1 MAKRLSNS
9 IRGRHNIKQKSS
21 KKRIK
26 VGETVMVKGEYQRR
40 GTRKIG
46 RIEELVVE
54 KDGVFRG
61 VLTKTAKEF
70 LEQPAQLQ
78 HPLELHCGNITDDSN
93 ETEMWMTKEG
103 NTSGEFYLEASTFQ
117 PKRTAAAIALRKPN
131 DITEDMVI

>member
-1 MAKRLSNS
+1 MLHQEVQRFRSKEMAKRLSNS

-21 KKRIK
+21 K

-61 VLTKTAKEF
+61 VRTKTAKGF

-78 HPLELHCGNITDDSN
+78 HPLELHCGYITDDSN
-93 ETEMWMTKEG
+93 ETE
-103 NTSGEFYLEASTFQ
+103 L
-117 PKRTAAAIALRKPN
+117 
-131 DITEDMVI
+131 